1 MVFSNLIFLYI
12 FLPLFILC
20 YKFFNKNVI
29 ICLFSLIFYSF
40 GEPTYV
46 LLLIIS
52 IYFNYFIAKLI
63 DKENHKKRYLIIG
76 VSVNLLLLVVFKYT
90 NFITSI
96 IFNGDLEKFR
106 TNIRLPIGISFY
118 TFQAISYIV
127 DVYRGKVTAQKKFM
141 NVLLYISMF
150 PQLIAGPIVR
160 YKTIADKIE
169 NREITT
175 LDKIYGLQRFII
187 GLAKKVILAN
197 QLSII
202 SNSFLQNDLYR
213 MSKVGLIA
221 GIIVFL
227 LQLYFDF
234 SGYTDMAIGLGAI
247 MGFKFEE
254 NFDFPFAS
262 KNMTEFW
269 RRWHMS
275 LGSFFK
281 DYVYIPLGGNR
292 HHQMR
297 NIIIVWLLTGIWHG
311 ASLNFILWGIFL
323 ATFIIIEKIF
333 LIDFLKKLPNF
344 ISHIYLCFIT
354 IISFTIFYFDD
365 VLKLRDFF
373 ISLFTSNN
381 IIDLYT
387 KNTLLNNLFLIIVS
401 IFFALPISEKL
412 NLVLGYINENKNV
425 GLAVRVIYIL
435 FLLLYSTILL
445 IGNTSNPSNFKI
457 EYFLLYGIYFI
468 ISAFF
473 MFCKR
478 TDVSEIENRNL
489 SKFPTNVTLN
499 SVLTGEYFKDIDTWF
514 SDTVPF
520 RDTILSLS
528 YNLKRV
534 KGLSTKIDFTNYT
547 FKNNYNEEIEGTT
560 KKASESNIEDK
571 NLYVLDAS
579 EEIIVDETKNEES
592 VENTESLVIEE
603 TTSEVNNESDYYKKS
618 S

>member
-445 IGNTSNPSNFKI
+445 IGNTSNPFL
-457 EYFLLYGIYFI
+457 YFRF
-468 ISAFF
+468 
-473 MFCKR
+473 
-478 TDVSEIENRNL
+478 
-489 SKFPTNVTLN
+489 
-499 SVLTGEYFKDIDTWF
+499 
-514 SDTVPF
+514 
-520 RDTILSLS
+520 
-528 YNLKRV
+528 
-534 KGLSTKIDFTNYT
+534 
-547 FKNNYNEEIEGTT
+547 
-560 KKASESNIEDK
+560 
-571 NLYVLDAS
+571 
-579 EEIIVDETKNEES
+579 
-592 VENTESLVIEE
+592 
-603 TTSEVNNESDYYKKS
+603 
-618 S
+618 